1 MACAAKIGMGA
12 EMSARSV
19 VLVVEDEPLV
29 RMGAAD
35 LVIEAGFEAMEAA
48 NAIDALALLEAFPE
62 IAIVFTDIE
71 MAGVFD
77 GLALAVLVS
86 QRWPE
91 CRVIVTSGQ
100 VLPSADQLPQGALFL
115 AKPYR
120 QEHLVA
126 ALHNRE
132 P

>member
-1 MACAAKIGMGA
+1 
-12 EMSARSV
+12 MSARSV
-19 VLVVEDEPLV
+19 VLVVEDEPFV

-86 QRWPE
+86 QR
-91 CRVIVTSGQ
+91 
-100 VLPSADQLPQGALFL
+100 
-115 AKPYR
+115 
-120 QEHLVA
+120 
-126 ALHNRE
+126 
-132 P
+132 